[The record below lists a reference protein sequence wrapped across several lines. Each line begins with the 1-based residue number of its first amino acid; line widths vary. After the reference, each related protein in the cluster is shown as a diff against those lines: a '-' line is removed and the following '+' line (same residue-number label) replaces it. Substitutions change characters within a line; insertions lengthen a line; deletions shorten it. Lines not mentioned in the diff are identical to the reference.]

1 MSADLADSA
10 FGKNAFVYGHID
22 ENGKFVRKRPA
33 RKIAITDKCSGNRLL
48 SVNPHHNGQKF
59 TDKSLKNA
67 GLSVKYILL
76 TDKRS
81 KKQLLSVNLHEIL
94 TKSIEQHCI

>member
-22 ENGKFVRKRPA
+22 ENGKFVRKWPA
-33 RKIAITDKCSGNRLL
+33 RKKAITDKMIKNGRL

-67 GLSVKYILL
+67 GLSVK
-76 TDKRS
+76 
-81 KKQLLSVNLHEIL
+81 
-94 TKSIEQHCI
+94 

>member
-1 MSADLADSA
+1 MRADLSGAA

-22 ENGKFVRKRPA
+22 ENGKFVRKWPA
-33 RKIAITDKCSGNRLL
+33 RKKAITDKMIKNGRL

-67 GLSVKYILL
+67 GLSVK
-76 TDKRS
+76 
-81 KKQLLSVNLHEIL
+81 
-94 TKSIEQHCI
+94 

>member
-33 RKIAITDKCSGNRLL
+33 RKIAI
-48 SVNPHHNGQKF
+48 

>member
-1 MSADLADSA
+1 MRADLASAA

-22 ENGKFVRKRPA
+22 ENGHAVRKWPA
-33 RKIAITDKCSGNRLL
+33 RKKAITDKMVKNGRL

-67 GLSVKYILL
+67 GLSVKCILL

-94 TKSIEQHCI
+94 TR

>member
-33 RKIAITDKCSGNRLL
+33 RKIAITDK
-48 SVNPHHNGQKF
+48 
-59 TDKSLKNA
+59 
-67 GLSVKYILL
+67 
-76 TDKRS
+76 RS